1 MEKKDVIMPRMVVM
15 QPTVVNVSNPIAN
28 VSADG
33 VDEGFNLSLAEDVQN
48 EIVSDSAL
56 KRGVLRSKLE
66 KMEKKRGFDKEGYK
80 ISWPMNRFE
89 LQLRYKAETSNS
101 AETTMVFAHV
111 GKWGDV
117 ICTDSLNEVSMKM
130 IEKKGYFEQGD
141 PDYTEW
147 LENELMK
154 LL

>member
-66 KMEKKRGFDKEGYK
+66 GIEKKRGFDKEGYK
-80 ISWPMNRFE
+80 IS
-89 LQLRYKAETSNS
+89 
-101 AETTMVFAHV
+101 
-111 GKWGDV
+111 
-117 ICTDSLNEVSMKM
+117 
-130 IEKKGYFEQGD
+130 
-141 PDYTEW
+141 
-147 LENELMK
+147 
-154 LL
+154 

>member
-1 MEKKDVIMPRMVVM
+1 
-15 QPTVVNVSNPIAN
+15 
-28 VSADG
+28 
-33 VDEGFNLSLAEDVQN
+33 
-48 EIVSDSAL
+48 
-56 KRGVLRSKLE
+56 
-66 KMEKKRGFDKEGYK
+66 
-80 ISWPMNRFE
+80 MNRFE

-147 LENELMK
+147 LEDELMK